1 MSTLKNKVSIQI
13 DSQLPE
19 FVQAEN
25 PNFIAF
31 MKTYYEF
38 MESAELKLTTLGSV
52 DAILSEAQPV
62 DASRENF
69 IILEDTNRYRPGETD
84 KVLVQDTTYGAFVN
98 GETIRGQTSQATA
111 VIRVEDIN
119 ANSRLFISSQNN
131 FIIGE
136 QVVGA
141 TSNASG
147 IISNYTANPV
157 QNIQQLLEYADVDD
171 TIDQFFEEFKEAF
184 LKTIPKDLT
193 AGVNERNILK
203 NIKDL
208 YRSKGTKLGH
218 ELFFRILLNEEA
230 TLSYPKNDMLRVS
243 DGDWSED
250 TILRVTPG
258 DDTILMED
266 ASAGSAI
273 FILLE
278 DGGQV
283 KTDDSLPGTSDLLK
297 LVGQEITQSAVVDL
311 SILSGGAYYNLGYPI
326 ISKATA
332 LVDKIT
338 AYTLGGETV
347 YELILSEGSIDGT
360 FVYGQGLTAT
370 ANDDTDVTLYAKMVA
385 IITNYNAQTSTSSQ
399 YYDIDDPLTI
409 TSANGA
415 DASFKIE
422 SLNSGDIIEI
432 ITDAGGSGYETG
444 DTVTVNNA
452 NTNGTNLAA
461 QVALVNGGIAPE
473 TGDLATEFNITLDS
487 GGSYGA
493 GDILLEDSTG
503 SVSNYVTQEENYEM
517 IAEDHII
524 LENFTVFTDG
534 IMGQKI
540 AQESGTGN
548 GDVTDIVV
556 TSDGYGYTK
565 TPLLTLPT
573 TGSRTGATVYAKGTG
588 LVGSIRDATIID
600 AGAHYTA
607 PITIG
612 ALTNFLC
619 TDISSAGFTLNE
631 TVTGQ
636 TSGATGIYKE
646 TDANRNIIKLST
658 VTGTFIGGA
667 NKSGEIIKGGISLS
681 TATIDS
687 FAPVSLNATQG
698 TVGTT
703 SGKFLNQDGFI
714 DEKTKKIQDS
724 YYWQDFSYVV
734 KTATSINNWRDK
746 LIASVHPAGWQVFGQ
761 VDIATAV
768 QAIANITS
776 IIGLGGLFKVIYSQL
791 IGRRLGTTDQGTIS
805 TAPNV
810 AVSDPSTP
818 TPALEVLGSGTF
830 TNGQTIT
837 GGTSGAK
844 GIVFS
849 DGSVGANRL
858 IYFTSLSG
866 IFEVDE
872 TISSGAVTA
881 TVYKVFGLLGQR
893 DLTLTHH
900 IEIVTPPI
908 SMSGQKYGFAPAYR
922 DVDNWKWIQSQVESA
937 TSTRTFGSMD
947 VYPVYLNMVTT
958 ITSGLDSSTTTIPVA
973 ATNNLPTQGTIKLGT
988 EEITYTGRSTSTGV
1002 GNLTGGTRGANGTA
1016 AASHSNGANL
1026 TLVKNA
1032 VKLKSGWR
1040 ISDWALFDDQLTP
1053 VTIARVMQGY
1063 ANDNTSWLGSPK
1075 NGRCIDAEITV
1086 GKT

>member
-1 MSTLKNKVSIQI
+1 MTSFGLKVALLAGTPTEPSS
-13 DSQLPE
+13 DADVLLP
-19 FVQAEN
+19 
-25 PNFIAF
+25 P
-31 MKTYYEF
+31 
-38 MESAELKLTTLGSV
+38 
-52 DAILSEAQPV
+52 
-62 DASRENF
+62 
-69 IILEDTNRYRPGETD
+69 
-84 KVLVQDTTYGAFVN
+84 VLVRTVGAFVN
-98 GETIRGQTSQATA
+98 DETIRGQTSQATA
-111 VIRVEDIN
+111 TIRVEDIN

-131 FIIGE
+131 FIVGE
-136 QVVGA
+136 QIVGA
-141 TSNASG
+141 TSNATG
-147 IISNYTANPV
+147 VISNYTANPV

-171 TIDQFFEEFKEAF
+171 TIDQFFDEFKEAF

-230 TLSYPKNDMLRVS
+230 TLSYPKTDMLRVS

-266 ASAGSAI
+266 STPGSDI
-273 FILLE
+273 FIVAE
-278 DGGQV
+278 DPNAILITDAGGQI
-283 KTDDSLPGTSDLLK
+283 KLEDSLPGTSDLLK
-297 LVGQEITQSAVVDL
+297 LVGQEITQSAVIDL
-311 SILSGGAYYNLGYPI
+311 SILSGGAYYSLGYPI
-326 ISKATA
+326 INKATA

-360 FVYGQGLTAT
+360 FVFGQGLTAT

-385 IITNYNAQTSTSSQ
+385 IITDYNAETSTSSQ
-399 YYDIDDPLTI
+399 YYDIGDPLTV
-409 TSANGA
+409 TASNGA

-422 SLNSGDIIEI
+422 SLSSGDITQI
-432 ITDAGGSGYETG
+432 IADAGGSGYETG

-473 TGDLATEFNITLDS
+473 TGDLATEFNITLETAT
-487 GGSYGA
+487 GP
-493 GDILLEDSTG
+493 GDVLLEDSTG
-503 SVSNYVTQEENYEM
+503 SVSNYITQEENYGM

-524 LENFTVFTDG
+524 LENFTVFPDG

-540 AQESGTGN
+540 AQESGTGT

-573 TGSRTGATVYAKGTG
+573 TGSRTGATIYAKGTG

-607 PITIG
+607 PVTID

-619 TDISSAGFTLNE
+619 TDISVGGFTLDE

-646 TDANRNIIKLST
+646 TDADRNIIKLSG

-667 NKSGEIIKGGISLS
+667 NKSGEIITGGISLN
-681 TATIDS
+681 TARIDS
-687 FAPVSLNATQG
+687 FTPVSLNATQG
-698 TVGTT
+698 TLGTT

-805 TAPNV
+805 TTPNIP
-810 AVSDPSTP
+810 VSDPSTP

-837 GGTSGAK
+837 GGTSGAR
-844 GIVFS
+844 GLVFS

-858 IYFTSLSG
+858 IHFTSLSG
-866 IFEVDE
+866 IFEVNE

-958 ITSGLDSSTTTIPVA
+958 ITSGLDSSTTNYTRSCNRQFAHTGYYPV
-973 ATNNLPTQGTIKLGT
+973 
-988 EEITYTGRSTSTGV
+988 R
-1002 GNLTGGTRGANGTA
+1002 
-1016 AASHSNGANL
+1016 
-1026 TLVKNA
+1026 
-1032 VKLKSGWR
+1032 
-1040 ISDWALFDDQLTP
+1040 
-1053 VTIARVMQGY
+1053 
-1063 ANDNTSWLGSPK
+1063 
-1075 NGRCIDAEITV
+1075 NGRNNIYRKVYIYRCR
-1086 GKT
+1086 